1 MENNPTPPYKKLM
14 QAPTQ
19 QEINR
24 YSTWE
29 ETRSEETRSEET
41 RSEET
46 RSEETRRE
54 GEKDCEGE
62 RCGFDVVGRMSQRYW
77 DEHYGLVPAEDSQD
91 LLKTRSEEVWIVLDR
106 RRLGDHYDLS
116 HPLRCRWLWIWLGLG
131 DKRQWPRT
139 YIWAEILYVV
149 WREPYFYPFM
159 DAPESVHTLHK
170 QYSLTG
176 YRKCLLRLS
185 STKPGALTLTY
196 WKRDEQPGASTTGQE
211 IPTLKKQRIDWQV
224 KHYRLYITETGQLSF
239 ASGCIVSSGRE
250 NCLETLREM
259 VATKEV
265 LEDGF

>member
-24 YSTWE
+24 YSTW
-29 ETRSEETRSEET
+29 EETRSEET

-176 YRKCLLRLS
+176 YPHCLLRLS

-250 NCLETLREM
+250 SCLETLREM